1 MTCKEEWDYQRRRK
15 WVSACSIVILIALLA
30 VLTVVVGKPLV
41 GMVSEPQQFR
51 QWVEERG
58 FGGKAA
64 FVGMVALQVVIAM
77 IPGEPLEMA
86 AGYAFGA
93 WEGLLLCLIGA
104 AIGSM
109 LVFLFV
115 RLCGVR
121 LAEAFVSREKIDSIK
136 WLHNSKK
143 RELLIFILFLLPGT
157 PKDVMTYFVG
167 LTDMK
172 WYVFLGLSSVARIP
186 SVVTSTFSGDALGMK
201 NYVLAIIAFGVT
213 ALISL
218 GGLLLYRMINSRV
231 QKGQV
236 EEGTGAVQP
245 RDSKEK
251 KGSGLD
257 GTEKE

>member
-1 MTCKEEWDYQRRRK
+1 MTGREERDYRRRRK

-30 VLTVVVGKPLV
+30 VLTIVVGKPLV
-41 GMVSEPQQFR
+41 EMVSEPQQFR
-51 QWVEERG
+51 RWVEERG

-104 AIGSM
+104 AIGSVV
-109 LVFLFV
+109 VFLFV

-143 RELLIFILFLLPGT
+143 RDLLVFILFLLPGT

-167 LTDMK
+167 LTSMK

-201 NYVLAIIAFGVT
+201 NYVLAIIVFAVT

-218 GGLLLYRMINSRV
+218 GGLLLYRKINSRG
-231 QKGQV
+231 QK
-236 EEGTGAVQP
+236 EQP
-245 RDSKEK
+245 ETEA
-251 KGSGLD
+251 GLEPDED
-257 GTEKE
+257 GTMEQ